1 MKVFIIAIVMW
12 WGDPSAKPKHD
23 SVEVETLDGKPL
35 FFNTQQACFNH
46 VDENLDALKAFGRAY
61 YPSSNAVKSI
71 HCISKEI
78 S

>member
-12 WGDPSAKPKHD
+12 WGDSSAKPTHD
-23 SVEVETLDGKPL
+23 SVEVETLHGKPL
-35 FFNTQQACFNH
+35 YFKTLEACFDH
-46 VDENLDALKAFGRAY
+46 VDENLDVLKAFGRAT